1 MSDPSLPG
9 TPGTG
14 PIPEPEAEGFR
25 EEQTEAEKQRLVD
38 QQKDALERSKEA
50 KDFYTGAP
58 EEVEPPPPEGE
69 TGTGTRSSKDTGHTT
84 SHSTS
89 HKPGPKGSSSK
100 S

>member
-58 EEVEPPPPEGE
+58 EEPPPVEGGE
-69 TGTGTRSSKDTGHTT
+69 TPVRSSKDTGHTT